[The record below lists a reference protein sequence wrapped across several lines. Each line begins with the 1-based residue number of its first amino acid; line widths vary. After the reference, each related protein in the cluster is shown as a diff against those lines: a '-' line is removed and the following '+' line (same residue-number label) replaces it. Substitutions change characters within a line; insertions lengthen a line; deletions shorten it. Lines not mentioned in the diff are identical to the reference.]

1 MKKENKT
8 MARKSRVANYAQY
21 MKSKKA
27 NKAEAALAKE
37 ASIMKRI
44 EQMKKDAAKSMKEEA
59 N

>member
-1 MKKENKT
+1 

-44 EQMKKDAAKSMKEEA
+44 EQMKKEAVKSMKEEA

>member
-1 MKKENKT
+1 
-8 MARKSRVANYAQY
+8 MARKSRMADYAQY

-44 EQMKKDAAKSMKEEA
+44 EQMKKEAAKSMKKEA